1 MTCEACFGV
10 AGGGHGAERRGG
22 GLCGCERERTGGE
35 AGCCEAAGPHYS
47 LIDWIED
54 VRAAVR
60 AGAGALAGAHRPMME
75 RS

>member
-1 MTCEACFGV
+1 MTREACFGV
-10 AGGGHGAERRGG
+10 AGGGHGVERRGG
-22 GLCGCERERTGGE
+22 GLCGRERERTDGE
-35 AGCCEAAGPHYS
+35 AGCCEAAGPHHP

-60 AGAGALAGAHRPMME
+60 AGAGALAGMRRPAME